1 VKFGG
6 KGKRKQCCQLRKC
19 IKPMSPTKQNSAN
32 SVMQIEEERS
42 KTVVT
47 EQHNKSIITAI
58 QIKNKYKR
66 YSKRKFEENSSVAA
80 KRLRLMQDNTT
91 SADTSSSTIS
101 ATAQNTKVFKHT
113 YNAQHYFLYM
123 TGYEWTRCSSTR
135 YVRTL
140 PPKQYSCMKTII

>member
-1 VKFGG
+1 
-6 KGKRKQCCQLRKC
+6 
-19 IKPMSPTKQNSAN
+19 MSPTKQNSAN

-101 ATAQNTKVFKHT
+101 ATAQNF
-113 YNAQHYFLYM
+113 
-123 TGYEWTRCSSTR
+123 
-135 YVRTL
+135 
-140 PPKQYSCMKTII
+140 